1 MPELKIALV
10 HDHLLEFGGA
20 ERVFV
25 ALKKVFPTADI
36 YTAFLDRDRLGIH
49 NKHLEDWTINTS
61 WADKVPGFKRLF
73 SPLRFMW
80 PLIWEIFDFSKYDL
94 VISSSGTMMS
104 KGIIT
109 KPTTIHISYLHHPPR
124 NLYYYET
131 AIEWQKFFLLRI
143 YGHLVNHGLRM
154 WDYLSSHRVDHMIAN
169 SQDTQRRISKFYR
182 MDSTV
187 IYPPVVIPETV
198 TYPEKREY
206 YVTSSRLAKAK
217 HIDVLVKASNKHG
230 FQLKI
235 IGTGRDEEYLKSIA
249 SSNVQ
254 FLGGVTDDEL
264 RNTLAG
270 AKGYLFASVDDEFG
284 IAPVEAMGYGVPVIA
299 FASGGLKETVK
310 DGKNG
315 YLYSL
320 LNEDSLIE
328 KIVEFEKL
336 SEADYKK
343 MCETAR
349 KEAEQ
354 YSFEEFKKQMLAFV
368 EKHAGTARS

>member
-1 MPELKIALV
+1 MSELKIALV

-25 ALKKVFPTADI
+25 ALKKVFPNADL
-36 YTAFLDRDRLGIH
+36 YTAFIDRNRLGIH
-49 NKHLEDWTINTS
+49 NKHLEDWTIHTS
-61 WADKVPGFKRLF
+61 WADRVPGFKRLF
-73 SPLRFMW
+73 SPLRFLW
-80 PLIWEIFDFSKYDL
+80 PLIWESFDFSQYDV

-109 KPTTIHISYLHHPPR
+109 KPKTVHISYLHHPPR

-131 AIEWQKFFLLRI
+131 AIEWQKFLPLRV

-154 WDYLSSHRVDHMIAN
+154 WDYLSSHRVDHFIAN
-169 SQDTQRRISKFYR
+169 AKETQRRISKFYR
-182 MDSTV
+182 MESTV
-187 IYPPVVIPETV
+187 IYPPVVIPESYEV
-198 TYPEKREY
+198 KEDRDY

-217 HIDVLVKASNKHG
+217 HIDVLIKASNKHG
-230 FQLKI
+230 FKLKI
-235 IGTGRDEEYLKSIA
+235 IGSGRDEEYLRSI
-249 SSNVQ
+249 SSPNVE
-254 FLGGVTDDEL
+254 FLGGVTDEEL

-270 AKGYLFASVDDEFG
+270 AKGYLFASVSDEFG

-315 YLYSL
+315 YLYTE
-320 LNEDSLIE
+320 LNEGSLIE
-328 KIVEFEKL
+328 KIIMFEKL
-336 SEADYKK
+336 LPEDYRKMAD
-343 MCETAR
+343 TAR

-368 EKHAGTARS
+368 EKHARTA

>member
-1 MPELKIALV
+1 MSELKIALV

-25 ALKKVFPTADI
+25 ALKKVFPNADL
-36 YTAFLDRDRLGIH
+36 YTAFIDRNRLGIH
-49 NKHLEDWTINTS
+49 NKHLEDWTIRTS
-61 WADKVPGFKRLF
+61 WADRVPGFKRLF
-73 SPLRFMW
+73 SPLRFLW
-80 PLIWEIFDFSKYDL
+80 PLIWESFDFSQYDV

-109 KPTTIHISYLHHPPR
+109 KPKTVHISYLHHPPR

-131 AIEWQKFFLLRI
+131 AIEWQKFLPLRV

-154 WDYLSSHRVDHMIAN
+154 WDYLSSHRVDHFIAN
-169 SQDTQRRISKFYR
+169 ANETQRRISKFYR
-182 MDSTV
+182 MESTV
-187 IYPPVVIPETV
+187 IYPPVVIPESYEV
-198 TYPEKREY
+198 KEDRDY

-217 HIDVLVKASNKHG
+217 HIDVLIKASNKHG
-230 FQLKI
+230 FKLKI
-235 IGTGRDEEYLKSIA
+235 IGSGRDEEYLRSI
-249 SSNVQ
+249 SSPNVK
-254 FLGGVTDDEL
+254 FLGGVTDEEL

-270 AKGYLFASVDDEFG
+270 AKGYLFASVSDEFG

-315 YLYSL
+315 YLYTE
-320 LNEDSLIE
+320 LNEGSLIE
-328 KIVEFEKL
+328 KIIMFEKL
-336 SEADYKK
+336 LPEDYRKMAD
-343 MCETAR
+343 TAR

-368 EKHAGTARS
+368 EKHARTA

>member
-1 MPELKIALV
+1 MSELKIALV

-25 ALKKVFPTADI
+25 ALKKVFPNADL
-36 YTAFLDRDRLGIH
+36 YTAFIDRNRLGIH
-49 NKHLEDWTINTS
+49 NKHLEDWTIRTS
-61 WADKVPGFKRLF
+61 WADRVPGFKRFF
-73 SPLRFMW
+73 SPLRFLW
-80 PLIWEIFDFSKYDL
+80 PLIWESFDFSQYDV

-109 KPTTIHISYLHHPPR
+109 KPKTVHISYLHHPPR

-131 AIEWQKFFLLRI
+131 AIEWQKFLPLRV

-154 WDYLSSHRVDHMIAN
+154 WDYLSSHRVDHFIAN
-169 SQDTQRRISKFYR
+169 AKETQRRISKFYR
-182 MDSTV
+182 MESTV
-187 IYPPVVIPETV
+187 IYPPVVIPESYEV
-198 TYPEKREY
+198 KEDRDY

-217 HIDVLVKASNKHG
+217 HIDVLIKASNKHG
-230 FQLKI
+230 FKLKI
-235 IGTGRDEEYLKSIA
+235 IGSGRDEEYLRSI
-249 SSNVQ
+249 SSPNVK
-254 FLGGVTDDEL
+254 FLGGVTDEEL

-270 AKGYLFASVDDEFG
+270 AKGYLFASVSDEFG

-315 YLYSL
+315 YLYTE
-320 LNEDSLIE
+320 LNEGSLIE
-328 KIVEFEKL
+328 KIIMFEKL
-336 SEADYKK
+336 LPEDYRKMAD
-343 MCETAR
+343 TAR

-368 EKHAGTARS
+368 EKHARTA

>member
-1 MPELKIALV
+1 MAELKIALV

-25 ALKKVFPTADI
+25 ALKKVFPSADL
-36 YTAFLDRDRLGIH
+36 YTAFIDRDRLGIH
-49 NKHLEDWTINTS
+49 NKHLEDWKITTS
-61 WADKVPGFKRLF
+61 WADRVPGFKRLF
-73 SPLRFMW
+73 SPLRFLW
-80 PLIWEIFDFSKYDL
+80 PLIWESFDFSQYDL

-109 KPTTIHISYLHHPPR
+109 KPKTVHISYLHHPPR

-131 AIEWQKFFLLRI
+131 AIEWQKFLPLRV

-154 WDYLSSHRVDHMIAN
+154 WDYLSSQRVDHMIAN
-169 SQDTQRRISKFYR
+169 AQETQKRIAKFYR
-182 MDSTV
+182 MESTV
-187 IYPPVVIPETV
+187 IYPPVDIPATV

-217 HIDVLVKASNKHG
+217 HIDILIKASNKLG
-230 FQLKI
+230 FALKI
-235 IGTGRDEEYLKSIA
+235 IGSGKDAEYLKSIA
-249 SSNVQ
+249 SPNVQ

-264 RNTLAG
+264 RSTLAG

-299 FASGGLKETVK
+299 YASGGLKETVK

-315 YLYSL
+315 YLYATL
-320 LNEDSLIE
+320 HEDALIE
-328 KIVEFEKL
+328 KVTQFEKL
-336 SEADYKK
+336 SPDEYKK
-343 MCETAR
+343 MSDTAR

-354 YSFEEFKKQMLAFV
+354 YSFAEFKKQMLAFV
-368 EKHAGTARS
+368 EKYGHA